1 MSLLINL
8 CRQVGNILSSQV
20 TYGAIVAPNSTHF
33 LQCFREFIETEE
45 QWLFHVLAEI
55 TGTTQ
60 VNIFFNW
67 YAKWEISVGKLNQ
80 ALSFDVSKEG
90 NGKMKNE
97 KKKKRKKKKKAEKWK
112 YITVKLLIE
121 LGFKLDP
128 EEGRPCLPKF
138 WLKDYIFPTVKSP
151 LLFCP
156 IVGFHMTSQKVKLKN
171 YPSHRDF
178 TFTMH

>member
-1 MSLLINL
+1 M
-8 CRQVGNILSSQV
+8 

-45 QWLFHVLAEI
+45 QWLFNVLAEI

-80 ALSFDVSKEG
+80 AQNFNVSKEG

-97 KKKKRKKKKKAEKWK
+97 KKKKAENWK
-112 YITVKLLIE
+112 YINVKLLIE

-138 WLKDYIFPTVKSP
+138 W
-151 LLFCP
+151 
-156 IVGFHMTSQKVKLKN
+156 
-171 YPSHRDF
+171 
-178 TFTMH
+178 